1 MKNYKKLIASALAII
16 SIISC
21 TSAMQISANSEE
33 SLFAVVAVGDEKY
46 NIDETSK
53 IAFVVEDKTVSD
65 DAQVYVY
72 DSENRKMCLDNNADL
87 STFDMVFN
95 VSEDNIP
102 VIKTT
107 VQDDISAILYTRLL
121 DISYDYEYHQWIFA
135 AQTSNNVTS
144 NDKPTVGESS
154 GNPNTEFT
162 IGDSTFPRG
171 DINLDG
177 KVNTVDLLMLKKYLL
192 GLMEW

>member
-1 MKNYKKLIASALAII
+1 MKNLKKIIASTLVLI
-16 SIISC
+16 SIIGC
-21 TSAMQISANSEE
+21 TSTMQISANSEQ
-33 SLFAVVAVGDEKY
+33 SLFAVVTLGDEKY
-46 NIDETSK
+46 DVETNK

-72 DSENRKMCLDNNADL
+72 NFENRKIYLDNNADL
-87 STFDMVFN
+87 STFDRVFN

-102 VIKTT
+102 VIRTT
-107 VQDDISAILYTRLL
+107 VDYDIPAISYTRLL
-121 DISYDYEYHQWIFA
+121 DITYDYEYHQWIYS
-135 AQTSNNVTS
+135 AQVSSDVTS
-144 NDKPTVGESS
+144 NDKSTVGESS

-162 IGDSTFPRG
+162 VGDSTFPRG

>member
-1 MKNYKKLIASALAII
+1 MKNLKKIIASTLVLI
-16 SIISC
+16 SIIGC
-21 TSAMQISANSEE
+21 TPTMQISANSEE

-46 NIDETSK
+46 DVETNK

-107 VQDDISAILYTRLL
+107 VQDDISAILYTRFL

-135 AQTSNNVTS
+135 AQTSNDATS

-162 IGDSTFPRG
+162 VGDSTFPRG

-177 KVNTVDLLMLKKYLL
+177 KVNTLDLLMLKKYLL

>member
-1 MKNYKKLIASALAII
+1 MNI
-16 SIISC
+16 
-21 TSAMQISANSEE
+21 N
-33 SLFAVVAVGDEKY
+33 EKY
-46 NIDETSK
+46 DVETNK

-72 DSENRKMCLDNNADL
+72 NFENRKIYLDNNADL
-87 STFDMVFN
+87 STFDRVFN

-102 VIKTT
+102 VIRTT
-107 VQDDISAILYTRLL
+107 VDDDIPAISYTRLL
-121 DISYDYEYHQWIFA
+121 DITYDYEYHQWIYS
-135 AQTSNNVTS
+135 AQVSSDVTSNNKS
-144 NDKPTVGESS
+144 TVGESS

-162 IGDSTFPRG
+162 VGDSTFPRG

>member
-1 MKNYKKLIASALAII
+1 MKNLKKIIASTLVLI
-16 SIISC
+16 SIIGC
-21 TSAMQISANSEE
+21 TPTMQISANSEQ

-46 NIDETSK
+46 DVETNK

-72 DSENRKMCLDNNADL
+72 NFENRKIYLDNNADL
-87 STFDMVFN
+87 STFDRVFN

-102 VIKTT
+102 VIRTT
-107 VQDDISAILYTRLL
+107 VDDDIPAISYTRLL
-121 DISYDYEYHQWIFA
+121 DITYDYEYHQWIYS
-135 AQTSNNVTS
+135 AQVSSDVTSNNKS
-144 NDKPTVGESS
+144 TVGESS

-162 IGDSTFPRG
+162 VGDSTFPRG

>member
-1 MKNYKKLIASALAII
+1 MKNLKKIIASTLVLI
-16 SIISC
+16 SIIGC
-21 TSAMQISANSEE
+21 TSTMQISANSEQ
-33 SLFAVVAVGDEKY
+33 SLFAVVTLGDEKY
-46 NIDETSK
+46 DVETNK

-72 DSENRKMCLDNNADL
+72 NFENRKIYLDNNADL
-87 STFDMVFN
+87 STFDRVFN

-102 VIKTT
+102 VIRTT
-107 VQDDISAILYTRLL
+107 VDDDIPAISYTRLL
-121 DISYDYEYHQWIFA
+121 DITYDYEYHQWIYS
-135 AQTSNNVTS
+135 AQVSSDVTS
-144 NDKPTVGESS
+144 NDKSTVGESS

-162 IGDSTFPRG
+162 VGDSTFPRG

>member
-1 MKNYKKLIASALAII
+1 MKNFKKIIASTLVLI
-16 SIISC
+16 SIIGCAS
-21 TSAMQISANSEE
+21 TMQISANSEQ

-46 NIDETSK
+46 DVETNK

-72 DSENRKMCLDNNADL
+72 NFENRKIYLDNNADL
-87 STFDMVFN
+87 STFDRVFN

-102 VIKTT
+102 VIRTT
-107 VQDDISAILYTRLL
+107 VDDDIPAISYTRLL
-121 DISYDYEYHQWIFA
+121 DITYDYEYHQWIYS
-135 AQTSNNVTS
+135 AQVSSDVTS

>member
-1 MKNYKKLIASALAII
+1 MKNFKKIIASTLVLI
-16 SIISC
+16 SIIGCAS
-21 TSAMQISANSEE
+21 TMQISANSEQ

-46 NIDETSK
+46 DVETNK

-72 DSENRKMCLDNNADL
+72 NFENRKIYLDNNADL
-87 STFDMVFN
+87 STFDRVFN

-102 VIKTT
+102 VIRTT
-107 VQDDISAILYTRLL
+107 VDDDIPAISYTRLL
-121 DISYDYEYHQWIFA
+121 DITYDYEYHQWIYS
-135 AQTSNNVTS
+135 AQVSSDVTS
-144 NDKPTVGESS
+144 NDKSTVGESS

>member
-1 MKNYKKLIASALAII
+1 MKNFKKIIASTLVLI
-16 SIISC
+16 SIIGCAS
-21 TSAMQISANSEE
+21 TMQISANSEQ
-33 SLFAVVAVGDEKY
+33 SLFAVVTLGDEKY
-46 NIDETSK
+46 DVETNK

-72 DSENRKMCLDNNADL
+72 NFENRKIYLDNNADL
-87 STFDMVFN
+87 STFDRVFN

-102 VIKTT
+102 VIRTT
-107 VQDDISAILYTRLL
+107 VDDDIPAISYTRLL
-121 DISYDYEYHQWIFA
+121 DITYDYEYHQWIYS
-135 AQTSNNVTS
+135 AQVSSDVTS

-154 GNPNTEFT
+154 SNSNTEFT

>member
-1 MKNYKKLIASALAII
+1 MKNFKKIIASTLVLI
-16 SIISC
+16 SIIGCAS
-21 TSAMQISANSEE
+21 TMQISANSEQ
-33 SLFAVVAVGDEKY
+33 SLFAVVTLGDEKY
-46 NIDETSK
+46 DVETNK

-72 DSENRKMCLDNNADL
+72 NFENRKIYLDNNADL
-87 STFDMVFN
+87 STFDRVFN

-102 VIKTT
+102 VIRTT
-107 VQDDISAILYTRLL
+107 VDDDIPAISYTRLL
-121 DISYDYEYHQWIFA
+121 DITYDYEYHQWIYS
-135 AQTSNNVTS
+135 AQVSSDVTS
-144 NDKPTVGESS
+144 NDKSTVGESS

-162 IGDSTFPRG
+162 VGDSTFPRG

>member
-1 MKNYKKLIASALAII
+1 MKNLKKIIASTLVLI
-16 SIISC
+16 SIIGC
-21 TSAMQISANSEE
+21 TSTMQISANSEQ
-33 SLFAVVAVGDEKY
+33 SLFAVVTLGDEKY
-46 NIDETSK
+46 DVETNK

-72 DSENRKMCLDNNADL
+72 NFENRKIYLDNNADL
-87 STFDMVFN
+87 STFDRVFN

-102 VIKTT
+102 VIRTT
-107 VQDDISAILYTRLL
+107 VDDDIPAISYTRLL
-121 DISYDYEYHQWIFA
+121 DITYDYEYHQWIYS
-135 AQTSNNVTS
+135 AQVSSDVTSNNKS
-144 NDKPTVGESS
+144 TVGESS

-162 IGDSTFPRG
+162 VGDSTFPRG

>member
-1 MKNYKKLIASALAII
+1 MKNLKKIIASTLVLI
-16 SIISC
+16 SIIGC
-21 TSAMQISANSEE
+21 TPTMQISANSEQ

-46 NIDETSK
+46 DVETNK

-72 DSENRKMCLDNNADL
+72 NFENRKIYLDNNADL
-87 STFDMVFN
+87 STFDRVFN

-102 VIKTT
+102 VIRTT
-107 VQDDISAILYTRLL
+107 VDDDIPAISYTRLL
-121 DISYDYEYHQWIFA
+121 DITYDYEYHQWIYS
-135 AQTSNNVTS
+135 AQVSSDVTS
-144 NDKPTVGESS
+144 NDKSTVGESS

-162 IGDSTFPRG
+162 VGDSTFPRG

>member
-1 MKNYKKLIASALAII
+1 MKNLKKIIASTLVLI
-16 SIISC
+16 SIIGC
-21 TSAMQISANSEE
+21 TSTMQISANSEQ
-33 SLFAVVAVGDEKY
+33 SLFAVVTLGDEKY
-46 NIDETSK
+46 DVETNK

-72 DSENRKMCLDNNADL
+72 NFENRKIYLDNNADL
-87 STFDMVFN
+87 STFDRVFN

-102 VIKTT
+102 VIRTT
-107 VQDDISAILYTRLL
+107 VDDDIPAISYTRLL
-121 DISYDYEYHQWIFA
+121 DITYDYEYHQWIYS
-135 AQTSNNVTS
+135 AQVSSDVTS
-144 NDKPTVGESS
+144 NDKSTVGESS

>member
-1 MKNYKKLIASALAII
+1 MKNLKKIIASTLVLI
-16 SIISC
+16 SIIGC
-21 TSAMQISANSEE
+21 TPTMQISANSEQ

-46 NIDETSK
+46 DVETNK

-72 DSENRKMCLDNNADL
+72 NFENRKIYLDNNADL
-87 STFDMVFN
+87 STFDRVFN

-102 VIKTT
+102 VIRTT
-107 VQDDISAILYTRLL
+107 VDDDISAISYTRFL
-121 DISYDYEYHQWIFA
+121 DITYDYEYHQWIYS
-135 AQTSNNVTS
+135 AQVSSDVTS
-144 NDKPTVGESS
+144 NDKSTVGESS
-154 GNPNTEFT
+154 SNSNTEFT